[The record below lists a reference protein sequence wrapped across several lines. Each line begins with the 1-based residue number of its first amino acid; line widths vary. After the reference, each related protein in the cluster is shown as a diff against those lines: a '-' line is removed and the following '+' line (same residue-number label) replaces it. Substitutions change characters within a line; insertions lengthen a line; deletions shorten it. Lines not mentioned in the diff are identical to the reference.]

1 MSLSDNRWLFGYK
14 NKDHGEPHVFGAS
27 GALHFGDSPEEY
39 IGRAVIRG
47 INVDQWDSCQ
57 YSDELNATMRVT
69 WYFSGQFRP
78 ERAVSSGACLKR
90 YCDSLRV

>member
-1 MSLSDNRWLFGYK
+1 MCEVGDLSLSDNRWLFGYK

-47 INVDQWDSCQ
+47 IKVDQWDSCQ
-57 YSDELNATMRVT
+57 YSAELNATMKVT
-69 WYFSGQFRP
+69 WYFSGQFSRLSLPRP
-78 ERAVSSGACLKR
+78 AYA
-90 YCDSLRV
+90 